1 MAAEMKASSESERMA
16 ICETRME
23 TYVTREQTEMICVDI
38 KENLADIRA
47 DIRSLKWQLGVII
60 AVLSTVISFLV
71 SRIPT

>member
-1 MAAEMKASSESERMA
+1 MAAEVKTSSESERMA

-60 AVLSTVISFLV
+60 AVSSTVISFLV

>member
-60 AVLSTVISFLV
+60 AVSSTVISFLV

>member
-1 MAAEMKASSESERMA
+1 MAAEMKAGSESERMA

-47 DIRSLKWQLGVII
+47 DIRSLKWQFGVIV